1 MPRLP
6 QRTRPAHSRCRR
18 NPGGGGVRGIRKH
31 PGGSCARRR
40 KLRDAAGVPVEQ
52 ARTRQP
58 CLLRLGHLKRRTASR
73 EHLFNASSIIRLWN
87 LLIRGL
93 LFIPPNALRHLRLAR
108 ACGVA
113 DAAVP
118 AGTPT
123 HGTHPHGTRRSH
135 ALHIRAVRPT
145 CSALPSP
152 SGTHHALP
160 YTVPALLDARGR
172 WFRHAIARRTG
183 LGAGSC

>member
-87 LLIRGL
+87 LI
-93 LFIPPNALRHLRLAR
+93 
-108 ACGVA
+108 
-113 DAAVP
+113 D
-118 AGTPT
+118 
-123 HGTHPHGTRRSH
+123 
-135 ALHIRAVRPT
+135 
-145 CSALPSP
+145 
-152 SGTHHALP
+152 
-160 YTVPALLDARGR
+160 
-172 WFRHAIARRTG
+172 
-183 LGAGSC
+183 